1 MGGSLSTPAPSPAL
15 RDGLWRL
22 MVALARRDEG
32 ALESAWETL
41 LALAEGSADRDRVE
55 RAVEEA
61 LLQSLL
67 FLGFPAALT
76 ALARWRSRSGRPPV
90 GPGAPDR
97 ASGEDVCR
105 AVYGEVYEGLR
116 ARMAALHPAAERWM
130 VEVGYGEVMGR
141 PGLDLATREILN
153 VALLS
158 ATDFTLQLHS
168 HLRGALRAGVDP
180 GLLRVVLLAATEHL
194 PAARREDHLRRLEAL
209 VARGRAGPRGT
220 R

>member
-1 MGGSLSTPAPSPAL
+1 
-15 RDGLWRL
+15 
-22 MVALARRDEG
+22 
-32 ALESAWETL
+32 
-41 LALAEGSADRDRVE
+41 
-55 RAVEEA
+55 
-61 LLQSLL
+61 
-67 FLGFPAALT
+67 
-76 ALARWRSRSGRPPV
+76 
-90 GPGAPDR
+90 
-97 ASGEDVCR
+97 
-105 AVYGEVYEGLR
+105 
-116 ARMAALHPAAERWM
+116 
-130 VEVGYGEVMGR
+130 MGR